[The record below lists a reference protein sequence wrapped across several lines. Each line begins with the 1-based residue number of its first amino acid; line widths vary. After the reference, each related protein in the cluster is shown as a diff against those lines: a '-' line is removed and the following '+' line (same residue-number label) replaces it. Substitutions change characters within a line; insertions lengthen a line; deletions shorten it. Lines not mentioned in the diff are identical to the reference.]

1 MKDYLALIKTIL
13 SFKFIMLKLG
23 KYRHYKNKEYEVIG
37 VAKLESTLED
47 MVVYR
52 PLYSSEYSLWVR
64 PMSVFT
70 ESVEVDGKI
79 MQRFEYIG

>member
-1 MKDYLALIKTIL
+1 M
-13 SFKFIMLKLG
+13 SLKLG

-52 PLYSSEYSLWVR
+52 PLYASEFSLWVR
-64 PMSVFT
+64 PLGVFT
-70 ESVEVDGKI
+70 ENVEVEGKT
-79 MQRFEYIG
+79 MPRFTYIGE